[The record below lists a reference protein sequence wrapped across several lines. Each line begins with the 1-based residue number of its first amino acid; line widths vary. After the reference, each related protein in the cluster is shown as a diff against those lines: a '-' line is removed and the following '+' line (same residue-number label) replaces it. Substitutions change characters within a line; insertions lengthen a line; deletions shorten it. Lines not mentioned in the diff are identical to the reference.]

1 MSTPPK
7 RVRHVIPGMLRPREI
22 GIASIAAA
30 ATVTVLALVMQ
41 AGTQATY
48 ASTITNSTNT
58 AGLRTWFSCQ
68 NAEVGTANA
77 RFVWGLTATGTQT
90 DLSGHSRNG
99 TMTTNGT
106 AATANTSS
114 PCVRDTQGSVMF
126 NGGTCFYQGT
136 AVTVAQ
142 VYSMEVWF
150 RTNNTSLN
158 GKLMGL
164 ADNPTPNSQTHYDR
178 HIYIDPSGRVVFGAY
193 VAGQM
198 VVASSAGKNYA
209 DNVWHHVVATSNA
222 TTISLYIDGAL
233 ISTRSDTANQDSY
246 SGYWM
251 VGCGQLA
258 DWQDATGVARNF
270 LDYYRGNMRLAAVYD
285 ATLSATQ
292 VQEHYLAGV
301 A

>member
-1 MSTPPK
+1 M
-7 RVRHVIPGMLRPREI
+7 V
-22 GIASIAAA
+22 A
-30 ATVTVLALVMQ
+30 VLALFLHV
-41 AGTQATY
+41 GTQAAY
-48 ASTITNSTNT
+48 AATIRNSTNS
-58 AGLRTWFSCQ
+58 AGTRTWFTCQ

-90 DLSGHSRNG
+90 DLSGHSRTG

-106 AATANTSS
+106 AATASTSS

-164 ADNPTPNSQTHYDR
+164 ADNTTPNSQAHYDR
-178 HIYIDPSGRVVFGAY
+178 HIYIDPTGRVVFGAY

-198 VVASSAGKNYA
+198 VVASSSGKNYA

-222 TTISLYIDGAL
+222 TSISLYIDGAL

-258 DWQDATGVARNF
+258 DWQDATGVPRNF
-270 LDYYRGNMRLAAVYD
+270 SDYYTGNMRLAAVYD
-285 ATLSATQ
+285 ATLTAAQ